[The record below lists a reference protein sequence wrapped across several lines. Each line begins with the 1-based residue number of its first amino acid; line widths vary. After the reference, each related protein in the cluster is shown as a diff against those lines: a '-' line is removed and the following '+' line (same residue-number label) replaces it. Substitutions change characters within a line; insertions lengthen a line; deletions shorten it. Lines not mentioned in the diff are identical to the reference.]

1 VAQREG
7 GDGVSRASTVDLRA
21 RLLRAAEAEIAATG
35 PTRASLRAIARRCG
49 VSHQATAHHFADRA
63 GLFTALAVEGHDLL
77 LEETQE
83 AIDGTPVEG
92 GQQVAAAGAAY
103 VEFSRRHAALFDL
116 MYRPDLLRN
125 DDERLVAARLAQRE
139 LMLATVADAQ
149 ARGWGTDVPTAEL
162 ATLGWAAVHG
172 LAVLQR
178 DLVVSAVYPEVD
190 LDSIL
195 RRVVHV
201 LDALR

>member
-1 VAQREG
+1 M
-7 GDGVSRASTVDLRA
+7 SRSSTLDLRA

-35 PTRASLRAIARRCG
+35 PARASLRAIARRCG

-77 LEETQE
+77 HEKTRE
-83 AIDGTPVEG
+83 AIAGAPVDG
-92 GQQVAAAGAAY
+92 GQQVAAAGTAY

-116 MYRPDLLRN
+116 MYRPDLLHN

-139 LMLATVADAQ
+139 LMLATVAAAQ
-149 ARGWGTDVPTAEL
+149 ARGWGADVPTAEL

-172 LAVLQR
+172 LAVLER
-178 DLVVSAVYPEVD
+178 DLVVSTVYPEVD
-190 LDSIL
+190 LDLIL

>member
-1 VAQREG
+1 M
-7 GDGVSRASTVDLRA
+7 SRASTVDLRA

-35 PTRASLRAIARRCG
+35 PARASLRAIARRCG

-83 AIDGTPVEG
+83 AIDGAPVDG
-92 GQQVAAAGAAY
+92 GQQVAAAGTAY
-103 VEFSRRHAALFDL
+103 VEFSRRHPELFDL
-116 MYRPDLLRN
+116 MYRPDLLHN

-139 LMLATVADAQ
+139 LMLATVAAAQ

-190 LDSIL
+190 LDLIL

>member
-1 VAQREG
+1 M
-7 GDGVSRASTVDLRA
+7 SRASTVDLRA

-35 PTRASLRAIARRCG
+35 PARASLRAIARRCG

-63 GLFTALAVEGHDLL
+63 GLFTALAVEGQHVLL
-77 LEETQE
+77 AETEE
-83 AIDGTPVEG
+83 AIAGAPVEG

-116 MYRPDLLRN
+116 MYRPDLLHN
-125 DDERLVAARLAQRE
+125 DDEQLVAARLAQRN
-139 LMLATVADAQ
+139 LMVATIAAAQ
-149 ARGWGTDVPTAEL
+149 ERGWGTDVPTAEL
-162 ATLGWAAVHG
+162 AALGWAAVHG

-190 LDSIL
+190 PDSL
-195 RRVVHV
+195 LHRVVHV
-201 LDALR
+201 LDRLT

>member
-1 VAQREG
+1 M
-7 GDGVSRASTVDLRA
+7 SRKSTVDLRA

-35 PTRASLRAIARRCG
+35 PARASLRAIARRCG
-49 VSHQATAHHFADRA
+49 VSHQATAHHFVDRA

-83 AIDGTPVEG
+83 AIAEAPVEG
-92 GQQVAAAGAAY
+92 GQQVASAGAAY
-103 VEFSRRHAALFDL
+103 VEFSRRHTALFDL

-125 DDERLVAARLAQRE
+125 DDEQLIAARLAQRE
-139 LMLATVADAQ
+139 LMLATIGAAQ
-149 ARGWGTDVPTAEL
+149 ERGWGTGVPTAEL
-162 ATLGWAAVHG
+162 ATLGWASVHG

-201 LDALR
+201 LDGLA

>member
-1 VAQREG
+1 MR
-7 GDGVSRASTVDLRA
+7 RASTVDLRA
-21 RLLRAAEAEIAATG
+21 RLLRAAEAEIATVG
-35 PTRASLRAIARRCG
+35 PARASLRAIARRCG

-77 LEETQE
+77 HEKTRE
-83 AIDGTPVEG
+83 AIDGAPVDG
-92 GQQVAAAGAAY
+92 GQQVAAAGTAY

-116 MYRPDLLRN
+116 MYRPDLLHN

-139 LMLATVADAQ
+139 LMLATVAAAQ

-172 LAVLQR
+172 LAVLER
-178 DLVVSAVYPEVD
+178 DLVVSTVYPEVD
-190 LDSIL
+190 LDLIL